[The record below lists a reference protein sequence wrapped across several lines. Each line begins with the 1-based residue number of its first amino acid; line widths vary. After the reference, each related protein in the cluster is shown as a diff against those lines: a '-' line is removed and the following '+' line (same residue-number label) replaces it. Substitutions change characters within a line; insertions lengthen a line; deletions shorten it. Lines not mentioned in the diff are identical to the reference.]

1 MKQPFSLKVVTTLH
15 CPLHFSYGQALDQV
29 SCLFLY
35 ESSCLD
41 QVSCLFLYES
51 SCLYLYESCYGLS
64 SRLESIFD
72 MLFQIIELHDES
84 LFYMSYID
92 RYLFHCSGTK
102 LLSPFM
108 DGPEPPDIT
117 YLSTGKRPL

>member
-64 SRLESIFD
+64 SRLESIVD
-72 MLFQIIELHDES
+72 MLFQIIELHDEA
-84 LFYMSYID
+84 Y
-92 RYLFHCSGTK
+92 
-102 LLSPFM
+102 
-108 DGPEPPDIT
+108 
-117 YLSTGKRPL
+117 STGVTLIDICFIVLALSCCHHS